1 MRYIDFDIIQSS
13 IDHGRL
19 YFAKSTQAFFPAD
32 AFGGR
37 GATEHASA
45 SISIE
50 AAGETFDTDV
60 RLSGPRVSPR
70 KSFKTWLNAQHAV
83 AGAKARLYQTG
94 ERTYKLEY
102 LG

>member
-1 MRYIDFDIIQSS
+1 MAGCTLPNPPKRFSPPM
-13 IDHGRL
+13 HL
-19 YFAKSTQAFFPAD
+19 AAVAPP
-32 AFGGR
+32 
-37 GATEHASA
+37 EHASA

>member
-32 AFGGR
+32 VFGGR
-37 GATEHASA
+37 GATEHAKA

-50 AAGETFDTDV
+50 AAGETFNTDV
-60 RLSGPRVSPR
+60 RLSGTRVSPR
-70 KSFKTWLNAQHAV
+70 KSFKTWLNAQQAV
-83 AGAKARLYQTG
+83 AGAKGRLYQTG